1 LIPRR
6 IASFEVPFHASRIAA
21 WTAMLF
27 PLLAAFS
34 MTVVTVLWWMR
45 RLTTHYGLP
54 MPVITEV
61 CGLDELR
68 ALWPR
73 QPFRFGAG
81 RRPFLNLLV
90 LMQSQAPPFET
101 CEDGH
106 RVAPPTGR
114 AERPAT
120 PRSSRSASAVQDGN
134 LSRFMCWFTVAASDA
149 ALRLPRGEA
158 LADLLLLVRG

>member
-1 LIPRR
+1 
-6 IASFEVPFHASRIAA
+6 
-21 WTAMLF
+21 
-27 PLLAAFS
+27 
-34 MTVVTVLWWMR
+34 
-45 RLTTHYGLP
+45 

-73 QPFRFGAG
+73 EPFRFGAG
-81 RRPFLNLLV
+81 PRPFRNLMV

-120 PRSSRSASAVQDGN
+120 PRSKRSASAARDGN
-134 LSRFMCWFTVAASDA
+134 LLPFICWFTVAASDA
-149 ALRLPRGEA
+149 ALRVPRREA
-158 LADLLLLVRG
+158 LADLLLLV